1 MPPRSR
7 PKKYPYKWVSPL
19 ASLANLGL
27 CWMLY
32 YFRDY
37 PEELQEAMPLLLNYA
52 TMALL
57 TFAFRLMPLQPLRYF
72 KGFALSPQALWWEQ
86 LKYYF
91 LNPYFIIFWA
101 SLALL
106 LAVEAW
112 LLYQSFWWLL
122 CFVGLFLEV
131 SLLFFSV
138 VFWLKARFPFEKA
151 KSLVLA
157 VCNYNISYF
166 FIFII
171 VFQYSEAQY
180 DLGVFNPLGAL
191 FFIAFLQSPPQWVLL
206 FFSALL
212 VGLFT
217 VFGIY
222 QSRTT
227 QYDY

>member
-1 MPPRSR
+1 MALI
-7 PKKYPYKWVSPL
+7 KEKIYKWVSPL
-19 ASLANLGL
+19 ASLANVGF

-32 YFRDY
+32 YFRDE
-37 PEELQEAMPLLLNYA
+37 PTELQEIMPLLPNYA

-57 TFAFRLMPLQPLRYF
+57 TFAFMLMPLQPLRYF
-72 KGFALSPQALWWEQ
+72 KCFVLSPKALWWEQ

-91 LNPYFIIFWA
+91 LNPYFMTFWM
-101 SLALL
+101 SLVLP
-106 LAVEAW
+106 LAMQVW

-131 SLLFFSV
+131 SLLFFTM

-151 KSLVLA
+151 KSLIMA
-157 VCNYNISYF
+157 VCNYNNSYF
-166 FIFII
+166 FLFLL

-191 FFIAFLQSPPQWVLL
+191 FFIAFLQSPPQWVLIFL
-206 FFSALL
+206 SALL

-217 VFGIY
+217 VLGIY
-222 QSRTT
+222 QSRTV
-227 QYDY
+227 QYEY